1 MTQSQSSTILADIEA
16 AAQELLRDQPMIIPI
31 AGDFTIVQMTRLTP
45 TAIDYRVFVS
55 RTFIATVR
63 LRPAYDPSR
72 NKPPQVFIVPGAFN
86 HDYTTSVRLRKL
98 INALYVA
105 ASPNSN
111 QKAIQTLRDENVTYW
126 GDDIIVL

>member
-1 MTQSQSSTILADIEA
+1 MNQSSIMNDINA
-16 AAQELLRDQPMIIPI
+16 AAQELLREQPLIIPI
-31 AGDFTIVQMTRLTP
+31 AGDFIIVQMTRLTP
-45 TAIDYRVFVS
+45 TAIDYRVFAS
-55 RTFIATVR
+55 RTFLATVR

-72 NKPPQVFIVPGAFN
+72 NKPPQVFIVPGAFD

>member
-1 MTQSQSSTILADIEA
+1 MPQSQSPPILADIEA
-16 AAQELLRDQPMIIPI
+16 AAQELVRDQPMIIPI

-45 TAIDYRVFVS
+45 TAIDYRVFAS
-55 RTFIATVR
+55 RTFLATVR

-111 QKAIQTLRDENVTYW
+111 QKAIQTLRDENITYW

>member
-1 MTQSQSSTILADIEA
+1 MTQSQSSTILVDIEA

-45 TAIDYRVFVS
+45 TAIDYRVFAS

-72 NKPPQVFIVPGAFN
+72 NKPPQVFIVPGAFD

>member
-16 AAQELLRDQPMIIPI
+16 AAQELLREQPMIIPI

-45 TAIDYRVFVS
+45 TAIDYRVFAS
-55 RTFIATVR
+55 RTFLATVR

-72 NKPPQVFIVPGAFN
+72 NKPPQVFIVPGAFD

-98 INALYVA
+98 INALYVT

>member
-1 MTQSQSSTILADIEA
+1 MNQSSIVNDINA
-16 AAQELLRDQPMIIPI
+16 AAQELVRDQPIIIPI

-45 TAIDYRVFVS
+45 TAIDYRVFAS
-55 RTFIATVR
+55 RTFLATVR

-72 NKPPQVFIVPGAFN
+72 NKPPQVFIVPGAFK
-86 HDYTTSVRLRKL
+86 HDYTTSVHLRKL

>member
-16 AAQELLRDQPMIIPI
+16 AAQELLREQPMITI

-45 TAIDYRVFVS
+45 TAIDYRVFAS

-63 LRPAYDPSR
+63 LRPDYDPSR

-98 INALYVA
+98 INAIYVA
-105 ASPNSN
+105 ASPNSD
-111 QKAIQTLRDENVTYW
+111 QKAIQTLRDENVKYW
-126 GDDIIVL
+126 GDDPIEL

>member
-16 AAQELLRDQPMIIPI
+16 AAQELLREQPMITI
-31 AGDFTIVQMTRLTP
+31 AGDFTIVQMTLLTP
-45 TAIDYRVFVS
+45 TAIDYRVFAS

-86 HDYTTSVRLRKL
+86 HDETTSARLRKL

-105 ASPNSN
+105 TSPNSD
-111 QKAIQTLRDENVTYW
+111 QKAIQTLRDENVRYW

>member
-16 AAQELLRDQPMIIPI
+16 AAQELLREQPLIIPI

-45 TAIDYRVFVS
+45 TAIDYRVFAS
-55 RTFIATVR
+55 RTFLATVR

-72 NKPPQVFIVPGAFN
+72 NKPPQVFIVPGAFD

-105 ASPNSN
+105 TSPNSN

>member
-45 TAIDYRVFVS
+45 TAIDYRVFAS

-72 NKPPQVFIVPGAFN
+72 NKSPQVFIVPGAFN

>member
-1 MTQSQSSTILADIEA
+1 MNQSSIMNDINA

-45 TAIDYRVFVS
+45 TTIDYKVFAS

-63 LRPAYDPSR
+63 LRPDYDPFR

-86 HDYTTSVRLRKL
+86 HDETTSAHLRKL
-98 INALYVA
+98 INAIYVA
-105 ASPNSN
+105 ASPNSD
-111 QKAIQTLRDENVTYW
+111 QKAIQTLRDENVKYW
-126 GDDIIVL
+126 GDDPIEL

>member
-1 MTQSQSSTILADIEA
+1 MTQSQSSTILADIDA

-45 TAIDYRVFVS
+45 TAIDYRVFAS

-72 NKPPQVFIVPGAFN
+72 NKPPAGLHCIGRIQSRL
-86 HDYTTSVRLRKL
+86 HDISTSAQTHQR
-98 INALYVA
+98 ALCRRIA
-105 ASPNSN
+105 
-111 QKAIQTLRDENVTYW
+111 
-126 GDDIIVL
+126 

>member
-1 MTQSQSSTILADIEA
+1 MNQSSIVN
-16 AAQELLRDQPMIIPI
+16 AAQELLREQPLIIPI

-45 TAIDYRVFVS
+45 TAIDYRVFAS
-55 RTFIATVR
+55 RTFLATVR

-72 NKPPQVFIVPGAFN
+72 NKPPQVFIVPGAFD

-111 QKAIQTLRDENVTYW
+111 QKAIQTLRDKNVTYW

>member
-16 AAQELLRDQPMIIPI
+16 AAQELLREQPLIIPI

-45 TAIDYRVFVS
+45 TAIDYRVFAS
-55 RTFIATVR
+55 RTFLATVR

-72 NKPPQVFIVPGAFN
+72 NKPPQVFIVPGAFD

-111 QKAIQTLRDENVTYW
+111 QKAIQTLRDENVT
-126 GDDIIVL
+126 

>member
-16 AAQELLRDQPMIIPI
+16 AAQELLREQPMITI

-45 TAIDYRVFVS
+45 TAIDYRVFAS

-105 ASPNSN
+105 TSPNSN

>member
-1 MTQSQSSTILADIEA
+1 MNQSSIVNDINA
-16 AAQELLRDQPMIIPI
+16 AAQELLREQPLIIPI

-45 TAIDYRVFVS
+45 TAIDYRVFAS
-55 RTFIATVR
+55 RTFLATVR

-72 NKPPQVFIVPGAFN
+72 NKPPQVFIVPGAFD

-111 QKAIQTLRDENVTYW
+111 QKTIQTLRDENVTYW

>member
-16 AAQELLRDQPMIIPI
+16 AAQELLREQPMIIPI

-45 TAIDYRVFVS
+45 TAIDYRVFAS
-55 RTFIATVR
+55 RTFLATVR

-86 HDYTTSVRLRKL
+86 HDHTTSVRLRKL

>member
-1 MTQSQSSTILADIEA
+1 MTQSQSSTILADIDA

-55 RTFIATVR
+55 RTFLATVR
-63 LRPAYDPSR
+63 LRPCYDPSR
-72 NKPPQVFIVPGAFN
+72 NKPPQVFIVTGAFN

>member
-1 MTQSQSSTILADIEA
+1 MNQSSIVDDINA
-16 AAQELLRDQPMIIPI
+16 AAQELVRDQPIIIPI

-45 TAIDYRVFVS
+45 TAIDYRVFAS
-55 RTFIATVR
+55 RTFLATVR
-63 LRPAYDPSR
+63 LRPAYDPYR